1 MQDYLMTL
9 LGISG
14 SIPCNRLFSRGLSDC
29 GFKQAAPSTRRYG
42 RLIGRIT

>member
-9 LGISG
+9 LGGFVITLQ
-14 SIPCNRLFSRGLSDC
+14 PTVFSQLGDC

-42 RLIGRIT
+42 G